1 MFSINKN
8 LTIKRTVPFILGVFW
23 FLLLGYFPKSI
34 VLAYLE
40 AKWYELR
47 LYRTQIIP
55 YPNSQLHFK
64 LAQIYSF
71 RLDKK
76 SKAVEEMEK
85 AVKSSKEEMKLYRLN
100 LISIYGMSK
109 QYDKAI
115 SELKKA
121 KDSGEVDDFLFH
133 YWLAGLYNKKGDFKS
148 AVKEYEEVLKTDYK
162 KVLSKE
168 LQKELLENY
177 RKAKEK
183 INNSSKEVLK

>member
-8 LTIKRTVPFILGVFW
+8 LITKKTVPFILGIAW
-23 FLLLGYFPKSI
+23 FLFLGYFPRSI
-34 VLAYLE
+34 IFAYLE
-40 AKWYELR
+40 SKWYELR
-47 LYRTQIIP
+47 LYRTQLIP
-55 YPNSQLHFK
+55 YTNSHLHFK
-64 LAQIYSF
+64 LAMIYLF

-76 SKAVEEMEK
+76 TKAVEEIEK
-85 AVKSSKEEMKLYRLN
+85 AIKSCKEEMKIYRLN

-115 SELKKA
+115 LELKKA

-133 YWLAGLYNKKGDFKS
+133 YWMAGLYNKKGDFKS

-177 RKAKEK
+177 QKAKEK